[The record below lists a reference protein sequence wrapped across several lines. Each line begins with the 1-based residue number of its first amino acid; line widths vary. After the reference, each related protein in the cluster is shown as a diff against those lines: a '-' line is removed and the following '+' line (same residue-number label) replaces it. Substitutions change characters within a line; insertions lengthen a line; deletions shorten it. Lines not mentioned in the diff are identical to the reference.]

1 MNSDKTT
8 SRAGQSSAGGVASSF
23 PGWLRRYL
31 LPAVIAAAFISLGA
45 VLILAYPRGDDSS
58 NRSAGTAETGA
69 DLGAAPPF
77 TLPSVD
83 GRDIT
88 LSELLSE
95 GNVLLFFNEGVM

>member
-1 MNSDKTT
+1 MNSDKRT

-23 PGWLRRYL
+23 RGRLRRYL
-31 LPAVIAAAFISLGA
+31 LPGLIAAAFISLGA
-45 VLILAYPRGDDSS
+45 VLILAYPRGDDSP

-69 DLGAAPPF
+69 GLGAAPPF

-83 GRDIT
+83 GGDIT
-88 LSELLSE
+88 LSELLPE